1 MPTSGTCSW
10 GGGPDDDLVHVDH
23 AADARADAPRLPV
36 EACLR
41 ALADLNRCRNA
52 LAEFNG
58 QPELQLERVLHPV
71 AAATFATGQ
80 R

>member
-1 MPTSGTCSW
+1 
-10 GGGPDDDLVHVDH
+10 VHLDH
-23 AADARADAPRLPV
+23 AADARRDAPRLPV

-41 ALADLNRCRNA
+41 TLADLNRCRNA
-52 LAEFNG
+52 ITEFNG

-71 AAATFATGQ
+71 AASLFAT